1 MPNPSR
7 SFPRPRSVRAW
18 LLSALAAVVAVG
30 AAGVLFI
37 YFVLF
42 SHSAPAPLALT
53 SPAATVQSPALTS
66 SEIPGTW
73 TVGSKSVA
81 GYRVHERLAFLSAPS
96 DAVGRTSQI
105 TGGATITGSA
115 GALTVS
121 AASFTVNVESLTSDQ
136 SMRDSHIQTLGL
148 ESAQFP
154 HATFVLSSPVTLPAN
169 ATSGAEIAV
178 SLHGA
183 LTIHGVTKTVTIP
196 AQARLTGIGDRGGRR
211 DHLPVGRVQHA
222 GAQRRRLRHR
232 RQHRHHGVR
241 PLPEARLTDSGAASA
256 T

>member
-1 MPNPSR
+1 MPKTRR
-7 SFPRPRSVRAW
+7 SFPRPRRARRW
-18 LLSALAAVVAVG
+18 VLSALAAVLAVG

-53 SPAATVQSPALTS
+53 SPAATVPSPALTS
-66 SEIPGTW
+66 TEIPGTW
-73 TVGSKSVA
+73 AIASKSVA

-105 TGGATITGSA
+105 SGGATITGSA
-115 GALTVS
+115 SALKLA
-121 AASFTVNVESLTSDQ
+121 AASFTVNVELLTSDQ

-154 HATFVLSSPVTLPAN
+154 HATFVLATPVTLPAD

-196 AQARLTGIGDRGGRR
+196 AKARLTGSDIEVVGAITFPWGEFNMQAPDVGGFVTV
-211 DHLPVGRVQHA
+211 DSTATMEFDLF
-222 GAQRRRLRHR
+222 LK
-232 RQHRHHGVR
+232 HG
-241 PLPEARLTDSGAASA
+241 
-256 T
+256 